1 MAKISAQG
9 VQSMTR
15 KEYNGWTNY
24 ETWVTKLWL
33 DNDEGSYRYWAD
45 QARHADIATLAK
57 QLESEHDEAIPENMT
72 TGLFAD
78 LLTSALQ
85 EVNWEEIAESLI
97 EENQEDAA

>member
-1 MAKISAQG
+1 
-9 VQSMTR
+9 MTR

-45 QARHADIATLAK
+45 QAAGSDIATLAN
-57 QLESEHDEAIPENMT
+57 QLKAEHAEAIPETMH

-78 LLTSALQ
+78 LLTAALS
-85 EVNWEEIAESLI
+85 EVNWDEIAESLI
-97 EENQEDAA
+97 EDNQSESKEEAA